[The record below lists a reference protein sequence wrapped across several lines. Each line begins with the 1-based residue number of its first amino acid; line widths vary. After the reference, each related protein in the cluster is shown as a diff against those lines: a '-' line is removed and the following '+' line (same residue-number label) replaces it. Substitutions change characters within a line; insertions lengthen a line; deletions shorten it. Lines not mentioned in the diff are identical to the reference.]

1 MKQKRKLHI
10 EELDSFEI
18 FDFLDNS
25 KETEHL
31 PKKTYLYSEK
41 EYRKTNLLSI
51 IRANHALINE
61 LDEYLCCLYFYFLSH
76 FLVQRK
82 VKR

>member
-18 FDFLDNS
+18 FDFLDKS

-31 PKKTYLYSEK
+31 HKRTYLHSKNER
-41 EYRKTNLLSI
+41 RKTNLLSI
-51 IRANHALINE
+51 IKENHALINK
-61 LDEYLCCLYFYFLSH
+61 LDEYLERLL
-76 FLVQRK
+76 
-82 VKR
+82 